1 MQRTLWIV
9 LSVVFVVVLL
19 SFTVTYTVRF
29 TEKAVLTTFG
39 EAAKGTAIKDD
50 PGLHFKL
57 PYPIQ
62 AVTTYDTRLR
72 FTQSR
77 SQTQLTKDER
87 QIVVEAYCNWHVS
100 DPLKFYQRFSN
111 AGASSDDHFRKAD
124 DAIKSALSSAM
135 SEMGKY
141 RMDELFNRDPKASRL
156 EELEK
161 VVLATLSKG
170 SESGL
175 SLGDYGI
182 EAKDVGIS
190 KIILPQNTSQAV
202 NERLVA
208 NRKRIADEITSKAS
222 ASETAIKSKA
232 DSDAKTIEAFAERYA
247 QEIRT
252 KGDRDAAPFIRD
264 MNVNAELAVFLKNMD
279 MLREAVTKQAT
290 LVVPFSAGGMGGLN
304 PNYLDGLKKG
314 GIPSSGL
321 PADWFDKV
329 SSASNPEGS
338 K

>member
-9 LSVVFVVVLL
+9 LSVLFVVVLL

-39 EAAKGTAIKDD
+39 KAADGTAIKDD

-57 PYPIQ
+57 PFPIQ

-100 DPLKFYQRFSN
+100 DPLVFFQRFSN

-124 DAIKSALSSAM
+124 EAIKSALSSAM

-222 ASETAIKSKA
+222 ADETGIKSKA
-232 DSDAKTIEAFAERYA
+232 DSDAITITEFAARYA

-290 LVVPFSAGGMGGLN
+290 LVVPFSAPGMGGLN

-314 GIPSSGL
+314 GIPSSNL
-321 PADWFDKV
+321 
-329 SSASNPEGS
+329 SSEFFQSAGAVTKPEGA

>member
-1 MQRTLWIV
+1 MQRILWII
-9 LSVVFVVVLL
+9 LSVLFVVVLL

-39 EAAKGTAIKDD
+39 KAQDGAAIKDD

-87 QIVVEAYCNWHVS
+87 QIVVEAYCNWRVS
-100 DPLKFYQRFSN
+100 DPLKFFQRFSN
-111 AGASSDDHFRKAD
+111 AGPSAEDHFRKASET
-124 DAIKSALSSAM
+124 ISSSLSSAL

-141 RMDELFNRDPKASRL
+141 RMDELFNKDVKASRL
-156 EELEK
+156 SDLEK
-161 VVLATLSKG
+161 IVLASLTKG

-190 KIILPQNTSQAV
+190 KIILPQITSQAV

-208 NRKRIADEITSKAS
+208 NRRRIADEITSKA
-222 ASETAIKSKA
+222 AADDTGIKSKA
-232 DSDAKTIEAFAERYA
+232 DSDASTILAFAGRTA

-264 MNVNAELAVFLKNMD
+264 MNVNPELAVFLKNMD

-290 LVVPFSAGGMGGLN
+290 LVVPFSAGGMGALN

-314 GIPSSGL
+314 EVPSSNL
-321 PADWFDKV
+321 PREWYDK
-329 SSASNPEGS
+329 SPAATKPEGP